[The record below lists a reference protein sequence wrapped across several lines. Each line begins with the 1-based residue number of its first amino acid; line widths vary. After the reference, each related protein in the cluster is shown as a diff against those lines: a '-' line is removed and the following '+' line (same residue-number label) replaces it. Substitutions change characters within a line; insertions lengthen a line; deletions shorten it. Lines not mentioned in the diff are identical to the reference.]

1 MTRRVLVILALA
13 IGLALG
19 AVGPAWA
26 VHDYLINYNHVNFS
40 SGTTDGLVNTGGT
53 LTLAPGQLPTFEYT
67 DPHASVPVLGDEVDG
82 SGTYSFGTWTSPVYS
97 MSFPFTEL
105 VSSWNATTTPGT
117 WIQSE
122 VMAQLNNGHW
132 TRWYILGR
140 WTYNDS
146 DFHRTS
152 VGGQGDADG
161 FISVDTFFTK
171 DHPAVAYRL
180 RLTIL
185 RRAELTAAQAPVSVS
200 RYSAIVSNLRNQ
212 RSTFP
217 SETTMTGEPVEIG
230 RASCRERVSSVV

>member
-53 LTLAPGQLPTFEYT
+53 LTLAPGQLPTLEYT

-82 SGTYSFGTWTSPVYS
+82 SGIYSFGTWTSPVYG

-105 VSSWNATTTPGT
+105 ISSWNAETTPGT

-122 VMAQLNNGHW
+122 VMAQLNAAG
-132 TRWYILGR
+132 
-140 WTYNDS
+140 
-146 DFHRTS
+146 
-152 VGGQGDADG
+152 
-161 FISVDTFFTK
+161 
-171 DHPAVAYRL
+171 VA
-180 RLTIL
+180 
-185 RRAELTAAQAPVSVS
+185 
-200 RYSAIVSNLRNQ
+200 
-212 RSTFP
+212 
-217 SETTMTGEPVEIG
+217 
-230 RASCRERVSSVV
+230 RVSLVAQSEPPGAAP